1 MKGES
6 LPWMCIAEQEA
17 VSLLVHFSH
26 LLVYAAQEAQ
36 LVEVLDGEV
45 GALVHSFQ
53 HMAMLFREPEDR
65 IESIHHMLIEWRIVL
80 DFRLL
85 DPVFW
90 TCQAFC

>member
-1 MKGES
+1 MKQC
-6 LPWMCIAEQEA
+6 LCVAEQEA

-45 GALVHSFQ
+45 GALVHSFE
-53 HMAMLFREPEDR
+53 HVAMLFRELEDR

-90 TCQAFC
+90 TCLTFI